1 MGSLIENNQD
11 RLQALLDVDPH
22 RMKILGAVSTLSLP
36 DCWVAAGFV
45 RNLVWDHL
53 HHKKTDLNDV
63 DVIYYCQSDTQGQ
76 LAVHATRELQVLLPE
91 VNWQVKNQAVMHIK
105 RQHSQYLS
113 SADAMSF
120 WPEQETA
127 VGVKLDEYGNFSFV
141 ATFGLTSLFK
151 GCITFNL
158 KADEHAFWQRV
169 EKKCW
174 LTTWPKLVIKMQKV

>member
-1 MGSLIENNQD
+1 LGSLIENNQD

-45 RNLVWDHL
+45 SNLVCYHL

-127 VGVKLDEYGNFSFV
+127 VGVKLDEYGNFSFD